1 MDGWMD
7 GRTEG
12 TGDIATKQETWD
24 LLVFKYLMITVPR
37 RGITIPLGTEAMYTW
52 LAFLDYNS

>member
-1 MDGWMD
+1 MD

-12 TGDIATKQETWD
+12 TGDIATKQEIWD